1 MVQGLLEAVGPELA
15 SKLGRPVY
23 SNTVVAEVSEYM
35 QERWGRTRAANGPSR
50 NVTYQHAIITIT
62 RYGFREDTKVAAFTG
77 DNPSSLAGLA
87 MKPGDIGN

>member
-35 QERWGRTRAANGPSR
+35 QERWGALELPANL
-50 NVTYQHAIITIT
+50 
-62 RYGFREDTKVAAFTG
+62 RED
-77 DNPSSLAGLA
+77 
-87 MKPGDIGN
+87 

>member
-1 MVQGLLEAVGPELA
+1 MVQGLLDAVGPELA

-35 QERWGRTRAANGPSR
+35 QERWGRTRASNGPSR
-50 NVTYQHAIITIT
+50 RLTYLHTMIT